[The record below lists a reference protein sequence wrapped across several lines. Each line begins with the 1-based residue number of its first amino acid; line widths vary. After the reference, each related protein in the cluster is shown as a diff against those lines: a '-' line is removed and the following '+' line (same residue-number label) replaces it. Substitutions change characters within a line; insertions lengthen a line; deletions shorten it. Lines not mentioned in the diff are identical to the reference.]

1 MRCFAGISRVQ
12 DFRLNAVDTE
22 GLSFTTP
29 VGRSLIFL
37 MTSTAG
43 GITFSVGA
51 VAGSWSEP

>member
-1 MRCFAGISRVQ
+1 MRCFADISRVQ
-12 DFRLNAVDTE
+12 NFSLNAVDTK
-22 GLSFTTP
+22 GLSFTMP

-51 VAGSWSEP
+51 VAESWLEP